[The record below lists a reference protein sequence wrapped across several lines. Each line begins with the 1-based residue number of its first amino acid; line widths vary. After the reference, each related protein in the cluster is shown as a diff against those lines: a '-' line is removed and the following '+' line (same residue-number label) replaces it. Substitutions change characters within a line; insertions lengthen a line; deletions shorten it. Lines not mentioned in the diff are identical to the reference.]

1 MPSYAMSQSTAHAIS
16 LSPPGTGQWICTR
29 LHDAHPNQASIQPSS
44 RNLNSPSETSAC
56 AGNQS
61 LLQSLISCPH
71 FEPDHFKIIIHS
83 PRSLDRRL
91 TLKGGLDFGKEVGAP
106 SIIEEVEEYSYFDRY
121 SVVRSLHSAVPTA
134 KQSDTLYSRSLTS
147 QFDVFYD
154 DMSAV
159 ASAPGSPPDLSESR
173 SSKSSSYA
181 STSQFSSPGDGGMA
195 DALNFEEIGL
205 EEEKTPTNTEP
216 YSANTSRTTKKTT
229 KRPIAPRVK
238 TVGPWAAPSIK
249 SPWELRRSPLAG
261 MQSQT
266 QIAGTLQNNAKITTL
281 PAPPRESSFA
291 RRTFTSPSMNS
302 LPFPRSSEP
311 RTRSTSPARR
321 SSAITTT
328 NQSLRPGPVSPR
340 SSLPLPAR
348 RSSWQPSRKS
358 IQELEA
364 EYHDSDDDLP
374 EDASLWNVPMSP
386 RPPEDRISPRSSHRG
401 SPERES
407 GPKPIPL
414 SHAMTAPDTPLQR
427 SPVTRTMSRIRP
439 PPPRSSSL
447 NTSVIAGNSPSVP
460 YSRKVMRHH
469 RAKSWTLAISELSE
483 EAKVLSENLEH
494 HAGEIEKTRENQLQ
508 NGTKSSRPSLETI
521 SNRSSTRSST
531 IQLPPVQTGALDF
544 MPISKEKEAVLS
556 RTRPSWLPPKDPREE
571 QKHLK
576 EYQRMMAASL
586 EVERKREAKL
596 HMRQC
601 QQYDTRESL
610 NRMWEKYA
618 ASDADVTPAEA
629 SIQELWWRGVSAKVR
644 GRVWQRAIGNQLGL
658 TEATYTKALTRARE
672 VQDKDPASLSD
683 RDKFMLSGFVDIKR
697 DAETAFPELNLF
709 QPHGPLWQDLVN
721 VCEAYT
727 CYRSDIGY
735 VYGMQLIAALLLLQ
749 LHTPSAV
756 FIVLANCLNRPVPL
770 AFMCNDR
777 GSTARSYG
785 FAMSTLAIKFPR
797 LHAYLFGFEE
807 KGGLAM
813 NGEEVFEPMLRTVF
827 ASGLDVDRLSRVWD
841 CWVFDG
847 DRTLVR
853 TAVALLGCLQAQIFD
868 IEGTLDTKRR
878 NIQDLLG
885 WGPYGRVQGYWDLQA
900 AGDQDTFMT
909 EVREAGKLDYT
920 GR

>member
-1 MPSYAMSQSTAHAIS
+1 MPSYAMDQSTADSIT
-16 LSPPGTGQWICTR
+16 LSPPGADQWISLR
-29 LHDAHPNQASIQPSS
+29 LDDAHQNPASVRCSS
-44 RNLNSPSETSAC
+44 KILNSPSGTSAT
-56 AGNQS
+56 AGNQ
-61 LLQSLISCPH
+61 LQPQSFVPGTL
-71 FEPDHFKIIIHS
+71 FENNRFTIIIHS
-83 PRSLDRRL
+83 PRSLDQPSLSR
-91 TLKGGLDFGKEVGAP
+91 GGLNFEPEVEIP
-106 SIIEEVEEYSYFDRY
+106 STIEEEDEEGYFEY
-121 SVVRSLHSAVPTA
+121 PVVRSLHLAFSKA
-134 KQSDTLYSRSLTS
+134 KQSATAYSRSLTPE
-147 QFDVFYD
+147 FNVFCD
-154 DMSAV
+154 DMTAV

-181 STSQFSSPGDGGMA
+181 STSHFSYPGDGAMA
-195 DALNFEEIGL
+195 DVSNFEEIGL
-205 EEEKTPTNTEP
+205 EEEKSPASTLP
-216 YSANTSRTTKKTT
+216 YSANTSRTTK
-229 KRPIAPRVK
+229 RPLAPRVRT
-238 TVGPWAAPSIK
+238 TVPWVAPTA
-249 SPWELRRSPLAG
+249 SPRDPRSQPHSG
-261 MQSQT
+261 SQSQT
-266 QIAGTLQNNAKITTL
+266 QSAGLKHNNADTPAL
-281 PAPPRESSFA
+281 PALPRGSSFVK
-291 RRTFTSPSMNS
+291 RTFTSPSMNS
-302 LPFPRSSEP
+302 LHLPSPPEPRS
-311 RTRSTSPARR
+311 RSNSPARR
-321 SSAITTT
+321 TFTVTTA
-328 NQSLRPGPVSPR
+328 NQNLHPGPVSPR
-340 SSLPLPAR
+340 SSLPLPSR
-348 RSSWQPSRKS
+348 RSSWQPNRKS

-386 RPPEDRISPRSSHRG
+386 RPPEDRASPRSSHRG

-414 SHAMTAPDTPLQR
+414 SHATTAPDTPPQR
-427 SPVTRTMSRIRP
+427 SPVFRTMSRVRP
-439 PPPRSSSL
+439 PPPRTSSL
-447 NTSVIAGNSPSVP
+447 NASAVSATPPSVP
-460 YSRKVMRHH
+460 NSRRIMRHQ

-494 HAGEIEKTRENQLQ
+494 HAGEVERAQENRLQ
-508 NGTKSSRPSLETI
+508 NGSKSTRPSLETS
-521 SNRSSTRSST
+521 SNRSSMRSSA
-531 IQLPPVQTGALDF
+531 IQLPPIQTGALDF

-556 RTRPSWLPPKDPREE
+556 RTRPSWLPPKNPREE

-586 EVERKREAKL
+586 EAERKREAKL

-601 QQYDTRESL
+601 QQHDTRESL
-610 NRMWEKYA
+610 NRIWEVYA
-618 ASDADVTPAEA
+618 ASDADASASEA
-629 SIQELWWRGVSAKVR
+629 SIQELWWRGVSPKVR
-644 GRVWQRAIGNQLGL
+644 GEVWQRAIGNSLAL
-658 TEATYTKALTRARE
+658 TEASYIKALARARE
-672 VQDKDPASLSD
+672 IQGLDSASLSD
-683 RDKFMLSGFVDIKR
+683 REKFMVVGFIDIKR

-749 LHTPSAV
+749 LQTPSAV
-756 FIVLANCLNRPVPL
+756 FILLANCLNRPMPL

-797 LHAYLFGFEE
+797 LHAYLFGVEE

-813 NGEEVFEPMLRTVF
+813 NGEEVFEPMLRTIF
-827 ASGLDVDRLSRVWD
+827 ASGLDADRLSRVWD

-868 IEGTLDTKRR
+868 IDGTLDTKRR
-878 NIQDLLG
+878 NIQDMLG

-900 AGDQDTFMT
+900 AGDQDAFMD